1 MSAYRVV
8 SMIGMA
14 VAFIVSL
21 AVYTKTIA
29 PTVPFWDGGEF
40 IAASYTL
47 GIPHPPGSP
56 LYILIGRLFTLLPD
70 LGLGIAWLVN
80 FSSCLFS
87 ALTVSAVYLVIVKA
101 VTLNRERNGL
111 TLYESLVVCCSA
123 LTGALLLA
131 FSDTF
136 WFNAV
141 EAEVYALS
149 MLFMMVCTWLI
160 LHWIENHEQDGS
172 ERYLF
177 LVAYLAFLG
186 IAVHMFTMLVLPA
199 AFLCVIYTDRVIRSN
214 RKLILLGAV
223 MGLIIFSVVASID
236 VFFLTV
242 PLAAAGL
249 VLFRG
254 RLPWGFPALAFVLSV
269 AVMLFGLEEIG
280 SYNGLPLLVIGG
292 FEATWGTVM
301 FSVAL
306 VSLAL
311 ALVSATA
318 DDPGR
323 YKWPFWLIVLSLAV
337 LGYSV
342 TFYVPI
348 RAAQQPVI
356 NENDPSNWK
365 NFEGFLERKQYGQES
380 MLESMFNRKGSWS
393 SQFGNGENMGFWRF
407 FSRQFNDPGFPYWIL
422 PVLLVALGILTQA
435 ERDRRSILFLGGML
449 LTCSIGL
456 ILYMNFSDGSQGI
469 QREVRIR
476 DYFYTPA
483 FVYTAILMG
492 IGVRSLLGQI
502 AMWLERLRLPVE
514 KGTAGIAMLSIA
526 LPLVPFTY
534 HYESHSREGNYIP
547 YDYAYNILQSCEENG
562 LIFTNGDN
570 DTFTLWFLQEVEGIR
585 KDVRVINLSLLN
597 TDWYI
602 KQLKYQEPRVPI
614 ALPDET
620 IESLNVQGWDDR
632 EVDIAGL
639 TWTVPRAGTLGED
652 IGYLRVQDLM
662 ILHILEQNNWTR
674 PVYFAVTVSPENDVG
689 LDEYLQLEG
698 MVWQVVRDP
707 TPELMDLDRTEHNLW
722 NVYQYRGIADPEVYK
737 DRQIRTL
744 LRNYTVSFHQ
754 LALNRWRRGEI
765 DQAIAAVEKYLEYD
779 ISNGVLERLMLIQ
792 FYADKGVFAEVEPHA
807 FELAGAYKTF
817 DGYSALA
824 QAMRTQGLIDE
835 ATALLERGVAAFP
848 EFTAG
853 YEQLVNLY
861 YLQQDTG
868 RMLETLERWRRIA
881 PEDSVVQAMIDDLG
895 EVGDAGG
902 QDTGD
907 TGGQEPGDAGGQDTG
922 DAGSP

>member
-1 MSAYRVV
+1 MPVFRVV
-8 SMIGMA
+8 LMIGTA
-14 VAFIVSL
+14 AAFLTSL
-21 AVYTKTIA
+21 AVYTRTIA

-40 IAASYTL
+40 IAASYIL

-70 LGLGIAWLVN
+70 LGMGIAWLVN

-87 ALTVSAVYLVIVKA
+87 ALTVTSVYLVVVKA
-101 VTLNRERNGL
+101 VTLNRDRAGL
-111 TLYESLVVCCSA
+111 TVYESVVVCCSA

-149 MLFMMVCTWLI
+149 MLIMMACTWVI
-160 LHWIENHEQDGS
+160 LHWVENHEQNGS

-186 IAVHMFTMLVLPA
+186 IAVHMFTMLILPA
-199 AFLCVIYTDRVIRSN
+199 AFLSVVYADRVIRSN
-214 RKLILLGAV
+214 RKLILLCAV
-223 MGLIIFSVVASID
+223 MGLILFSVVASID
-236 VFFLTV
+236 VFFLAV
-242 PLAAAGL
+242 PLAIAGL
-249 VLFRG
+249 ALSRG

-269 AVMLFGLEEIG
+269 AVMFFGLEDVG
-280 SYNGLPLLVIGG
+280 SYNGLPLLAIGG

-311 ALVSATA
+311 ALVSATV
-318 DDPGR
+318 DDAGR
-323 YKWPFWLIVLSLAV
+323 YKWPFWIIVLCVAV

-342 TFYVPI
+342 NFYVPI
-348 RAAQQPVI
+348 RAAQQPAI
-356 NENDPSNWK
+356 NENDPSNWA

-407 FSRQFNDPGFPYWIL
+407 FSRQFSDPGFPYWL
-422 PVLLVALGILTQA
+422 FPVLLVALGILAQA
-435 ERDRRSILFLGGML
+435 ERDRRSTLFLVGML

-456 ILYMNFSDGSQGI
+456 ILYMNFSDGSRGI

-483 FVYTAILMG
+483 FVYASVLMG
-492 IGVRSLLGQI
+492 IGVRALMGQI
-502 AMWLERLRLPVE
+502 GAWLQRFRLPVE
-514 KGTAGIAMLSIA
+514 RSTAGIAVLSIA

-534 HYESHSREGNYIP
+534 HYESHSREGDYIP
-547 YDYAYNILQSCEENG
+547 YDYAYNILQSCDENG

-597 TDWYI
+597 TNWYI
-602 KQLKYQEPRVPI
+602 RQLKYQEPRVPI
-614 ALPDET
+614 ALADET
-620 IESLNVQGWDDR
+620 IDALTIQRWDDR
-632 EVDIAGL
+632 EVEIAGM
-639 TWTVPRAGTLGED
+639 TWSVPRAGTLGGD

-662 ILHILEQNNWTR
+662 ILHILEQNKWEK
-674 PVYFAVTVSPENDVG
+674 PVYFAVTVPSENDVG
-689 LDEYLQLEG
+689 LDGHMQLEG
-698 MVWQVVRDP
+698 MVWRIVQNP
-707 TPELMDLDRTEHNLW
+707 NPELMDLDRTRHHLW

-737 DRQIRTL
+737 DEQVRTL

-754 LALNRWRRGEI
+754 LALNRWKRGEF
-765 DQAIAAVEKYLEYD
+765 DQAIDAIEKYLELN
-779 ISNGVLERLMLIQ
+779 ITNGVLERLMLIQ
-792 FYADKGVFAEVEPHA
+792 FHADNGAFADVEPYA
-807 FELAGAYKTF
+807 YELADEYKTF
-817 DGYSALA
+817 DGYTALG
-824 QAMRTQGLIDE
+824 QAMRKQGRAEE
-835 ATALLERGVAAFP
+835 AIALLERSVAAFP
-848 EFTAG
+848 ESTAG
-853 YEQLVNLY
+853 YDQLVNLY
-861 YLQQDTG
+861 YEQNDTG
-868 RMLETLERWRRIA
+868 RMLETLERWQRIA
-881 PEDSVVQAMIDDLG
+881 PGDSVVQAMIEELG
-895 EVGDAGG
+895 RSA
-902 QDTGD
+902 
-907 TGGQEPGDAGGQDTG
+907 EP
-922 DAGSP
+922 SEP

>member
-1 MSAYRVV
+1 MAVHRVV

-14 VAFIVSL
+14 AAFIVSL

-40 IAASYTL
+40 IAASYIL

-87 ALTVSAVYLVIVKA
+87 ALTVTAVYLVIVKA
-101 VTLNRERNGL
+101 VTLNRNRDGL
-111 TLYESLVVCCSA
+111 SLQENIVVCCSA

-149 MLFMMVCTWLI
+149 MLIMMGCTWLI
-160 LHWIENHEQDGS
+160 LHWVENHEQNGS

-199 AFLCVIYTDRVIRSN
+199 AFLCVVYTDKVVRTN
-214 RKLILLGAV
+214 KKLILLCAV
-223 MGLIIFSVVASID
+223 IGLILFSVVASID
-236 VFFLTV
+236 VFLLTV
-242 PLAAAGL
+242 PIAIAGL
-249 VLFRG
+249 VLTRG

-269 AVMLFGLEEIG
+269 ALLFFGLDEIG
-280 SYNGLPLLVIGG
+280 AYNGLPLLVIGG

-318 DDPGR
+318 HDPGR

-342 TFYVPI
+342 NFYVPI
-348 RAAQQPVI
+348 RAGQQPVI

-407 FSRQFNDPGFPYWIL
+407 FSRQFSDPGFPYWLL
-422 PVLLVALGILTQA
+422 PVLLIALGAVTQA

-456 ILYMNFSDGSQGI
+456 ILYMNFSDGSRGI

-483 FVYTAILMG
+483 FVYAAVLMG
-492 IGVRSLLGQI
+492 IGVRSLLAQI
-502 AMWLERLRLPVE
+502 AMWLERLQLPVE
-514 KGTAGIAMLSIA
+514 RTTAGIAMLTVA

-547 YDYAYNILQSCEENG
+547 YDYAYNMLQSCDENG

-570 DTFTLWFLQEVEGIR
+570 DTFTLWFLQEVEGLR

-614 ALPDET
+614 TLTDET
-620 IESLNVQGWDDR
+620 IETLTVQPWDDR
-632 EVDIAGL
+632 EVEISGL

-662 ILHILEQNNWTR
+662 ILHILDENDWDK
-674 PVYFAVTVSPENDVG
+674 PVFFAVTVSPENDVG
-689 LDEYLQLEG
+689 LDDYLQLEG
-698 MVWQVVRDP
+698 MVWRVVQDP
-707 TPELMDLDRTEHNLW
+707 NPDLMDLDRTRHNLW

-737 DRQIRTL
+737 DRQVRTL
-744 LRNYTVSFHQ
+744 LQNYTVSFHQ
-754 LALNRWRRGEI
+754 LALNRWRRGEF
-765 DQAIAAVEKYLEYD
+765 DQAIEAIEKYLEYD
-779 ISNGVLERLMLIQ
+779 ITNGVLEKLMLIQ
-792 FYADKGVFAEVEPHA
+792 FNADKGEFADVEPLA
-807 FELAGAYKTF
+807 YELADEYKTF
-817 DGYSALA
+817 DGYTALG
-824 QAMRTQGLIDE
+824 QAMRRQGLFDE
-835 ATALLERGVAAFP
+835 AIAVLERGVAAFP
-848 EFTAG
+848 AYTAG

-861 YLQQDTG
+861 YRQEDTN
-868 RMLETLERWRRIA
+868 RMLETLEKWRVIA
-881 PEDSVVQAMIDDLG
+881 PEDSVVQAMIEDL
-895 EVGDAGG
+895 EEAGDASG
-902 QDTGD
+902 
-907 TGGQEPGDAGGQDTG
+907 P
-922 DAGSP
+922 

>member
-1 MSAYRVV
+1 MPVFRIVLL
-8 SMIGMA
+8 IGMA
-14 VAFIVSL
+14 AAFLTSL

-40 IAASYTL
+40 IAASYIL

-56 LYILIGRLFTLLPD
+56 LYILIGRLFSILPD
-70 LGLGIAWLVN
+70 LGMGIAWLVN

-87 ALTVSAVYLVIVKA
+87 ALTVTAVYLVIVKA
-101 VTLNRERNGL
+101 VTLNRDRGGL
-111 TLYESLVVCCSA
+111 TGYESEIICCSA

-149 MLFMMVCTWLI
+149 MLIMMVCSWLT
-160 LHWIENHEQDGS
+160 LHWIENHEQSGS

-177 LVAYLAFLG
+177 LVGYLAFLG
-186 IAVHMFTMLVLPA
+186 IAVHMFTMLILPA
-199 AFLCVIYTDRVIRSN
+199 AFLCVVCTDRVIRTN
-214 RKLILLGAV
+214 GKLILLCAV
-223 MGLIIFSVVASID
+223 MGLILFSVVASID
-236 VFFLTV
+236 VFFLAV
-242 PLAAAGL
+242 PLAIAGL

-269 AVMLFGLEEIG
+269 AVMFFGLDGVG
-280 SYNGLPLLVIGG
+280 SYNGLPLLEIGG
-292 FEATWGTVM
+292 FEATTGTVM
-301 FSVAL
+301 FSLAL

-323 YKWPFWLIVLSLAV
+323 YKWPFWAIVLCLAV

-342 TFYVPI
+342 NFYVPI
-348 RAAQQPVI
+348 RAAQQPAI
-356 NENDPSNWK
+356 NENDPSNWA

-407 FSRQFNDPGFPYWIL
+407 FSRQFSDPGFPYWL
-422 PVLLVALGILTQA
+422 FPVLLVALGIIAQV

-456 ILYMNFSDGSQGI
+456 ILYMNFSDGSRGI

-483 FVYTAILMG
+483 FVYASVLMG
-492 IGVRSLLGQI
+492 IGVRSMMTQI
-502 AMWLERLRLPVE
+502 GTWLSRLRLPVE
-514 KGTAGIAMLSIA
+514 QGTAGIAMLAIA

-534 HYESHSREGNYIP
+534 HYESHSREGDYIP
-547 YDYAYNILQSCEENG
+547 YDYAYNMLQSCDENG

-597 TDWYI
+597 TNWYI
-602 KQLKYQEPRVPI
+602 KQLKHQEPKVPI
-614 ALPDET
+614 ALADET
-620 IESLNVQGWDDR
+620 IDELRILGWEER
-632 EVDIAGL
+632 EVERAGI

-662 ILHILEQNNWTR
+662 VLHILEQNNWEK
-674 PVYFAVTVSPENDVG
+674 PVYFAVTVPTDNDVG
-689 LDEYLQLEG
+689 LDGHMQLEG
-698 MVWQVVRDP
+698 MVWQVVP
-707 TPELMDLDRTEHNLW
+707 NPNPELMDLDRTYHNLW

-737 DRQIRTL
+737 DAQVRTL

-754 LALNRWRRGEI
+754 LALNRWKRGEI
-765 DQAIAAVEKYLEYD
+765 DQAIEAVEKYLEYN
-779 ISNGVLERLMLIQ
+779 ITNGILERVMLIQ
-792 FYADKGVFAEVEPHA
+792 FHADKGAFADVESYA
-807 FELAGAYKTF
+807 FELAGEYKTF
-817 DGYSALA
+817 DGYTALS
-824 QAMRTQGLIDE
+824 QAMRKQGRSEE
-835 ATALLERGVAAFP
+835 AIALLERGVAAFP
-848 EFTAG
+848 DSAAG
-853 YEQLVNLY
+853 YDQLVNLY
-861 YLQQDTG
+861 YQQNDTA

-881 PEDSVVQAMIDDLG
+881 PGDSVVQAMIEELEEAG
-895 EVGDAGG
+895 EAGD
-902 QDTGD
+902 
-907 TGGQEPGDAGGQDTG
+907 P
-922 DAGSP
+922 

>member
-1 MSAYRVV
+1 MPVFRVV
-8 SMIGMA
+8 FMIGTA
-14 VAFIVSL
+14 AAFLISL

-40 IAASYTL
+40 IAASYIL

-56 LYILIGRLFTLLPD
+56 LYILIGRLFTMLPD
-70 LGLGIAWLVN
+70 LGMGIAWLVN

-87 ALTVSAVYLVIVKA
+87 ALTVTAVYLVVVKT
-101 VTLNRERNGL
+101 VTLNRDRDGL
-111 TLYESLVVCCSA
+111 TGYESVIICCSA

-149 MLFMMVCTWLI
+149 MLIMMVCTWAI
-160 LHWIENHEQDGS
+160 LHWIENHEQSGS

-177 LVAYLAFLG
+177 LIAYLAFLG

-199 AFLCVIYTDRVIRSN
+199 AFLSVVYTDRVIRSN
-214 RKLILLGAV
+214 RKLILLCAV
-223 MGLIIFSVVASID
+223 MGLILFSVVASID
-236 VFFLTV
+236 VFFLAV
-242 PLAAAGL
+242 PLAIAGL
-249 VLFRG
+249 ALSRG

-269 AVMLFGLEEIG
+269 AVMFFGLEGVG

-306 VSLAL
+306 VSLGLAL
-311 ALVSATA
+311 ASATA
-318 DDPGR
+318 DDAGR
-323 YKWPFWLIVLSLAV
+323 YKWPFWIIVLCLAV

-342 TFYVPI
+342 NFYVPI

-356 NENDPSNWK
+356 NENDPSSWA
-365 NFEGFLERKQYGQES
+365 NFEGFLERKQYGQEG

-393 SQFGNGENMGFWRF
+393 SQFGNGENIGFWRF
-407 FSRQFNDPGFPYWIL
+407 FSRQFSDPGFPYWL
-422 PVLLVALGILTQA
+422 FPVLLIALGILAQA

-449 LTCSIGL
+449 LTCSLGL
-456 ILYMNFSDGSQGI
+456 ILYMNFSDGTRGI

-483 FVYTAILMG
+483 FVYASVLMG
-492 IGVRSLLGQI
+492 IGMRSLLGQI
-502 AMWLERLRLPVE
+502 STWLHRFRLPME
-514 KGTAGIAMLSIA
+514 RGTAGIAVLSIA

-547 YDYAYNILQSCEENG
+547 YDYAYNILQSCDENG

-597 TDWYI
+597 TNWYI

-614 ALPDET
+614 ALADET
-620 IESLNVQGWDDR
+620 IDALSLQRWDDR
-632 EVDIAGL
+632 EVEIAGM

-662 ILHILEQNNWTR
+662 VLHILEQNNWEK
-674 PVYFAVTVSPENDVG
+674 PVFFAVTVPSENDVG
-689 LDEYLQLEG
+689 LDGHMQMEG
-698 MVWQVVRDP
+698 MAWRIVRDP
-707 TPELMDLDRTEHNLW
+707 NPELMDLDRTRHNLW

-737 DRQIRTL
+737 DEQVSTL

-754 LALNRWRRGEI
+754 LALNRWKRGEI
-765 DQAIAAVEKYLEYD
+765 DQAIAAIEKYLEYD
-779 ISNGVLERLMLIQ
+779 ITNGVLERLMLIQ
-792 FYADKGVFAEVEPHA
+792 FHADKGMFADVEPYA
-807 FELAGAYKTF
+807 FELAGEYKTF
-817 DGYSALA
+817 DGYTALN
-824 QAMRTQGLIDE
+824 QAMQKQGRVEE
-835 ATALLERGVAAFP
+835 AIALLERGVATFP
-848 EFTAG
+848 ESTAG
-853 YEQLVNLY
+853 YDQLVSLY
-861 YLQQDTG
+861 YQRDDTE
-868 RMLETLERWRRIA
+868 RVLETLERWQRIA
-881 PEDSVVQAMIDDLG
+881 PGDSVVQAMIDELK
-895 EVGDAGG
+895 EAGDAGG
-902 QDTGD
+902 
-907 TGGQEPGDAGGQDTG
+907 P
-922 DAGSP
+922 

>member
-1 MSAYRVV
+1 MPVFRVV
-8 SMIGMA
+8 LMIGMA
-14 VAFIVSL
+14 AAFLTSL

-40 IAASYTL
+40 IAASYIL

-70 LGLGIAWLVN
+70 PGLGIAWLVN

-87 ALTVSAVYLVIVKA
+87 ALTVTAVYLVVVKA
-101 VTLNRERNGL
+101 VTLNRDRAGL
-111 TLYESLVVCCSA
+111 TVYESVVVCCSA

-149 MLFMMVCTWLI
+149 MLIMMACTWLV
-160 LHWIENHEQDGS
+160 LHWIENHEQNGS

-199 AFLCVIYTDRVIRSN
+199 AFLCVVLTDRIIRSN
-214 RKLILLGAV
+214 RKLILLCAV
-223 MGLIIFSVVASID
+223 MGLILFSVVASID
-236 VFFLTV
+236 VFFLAV
-242 PLAAAGL
+242 PLAIAGL
-249 VLFRG
+249 VLSRG
-254 RLPWGFPALAFVLSV
+254 RLPWGFPALAFALSV
-269 AVMLFGLEEIG
+269 AVMFFGLEGVG

-292 FEATWGTVM
+292 FEATWGTVA

-323 YKWPFWLIVLSLAV
+323 YKWPFWLIVLCLAV

-342 TFYVPI
+342 NFYVPI
-348 RAAQQPVI
+348 RAAQQPII
-356 NENDPSNWK
+356 NENDPSNWE

-407 FSRQFNDPGFPYWIL
+407 FSRQFSEPGFPYWLL
-422 PVLLVALGILTQA
+422 PVLLVALGMIAQA
-435 ERDRRSILFLGGML
+435 ERDRRSLLFLGGML
-449 LTCSIGL
+449 LTCSLGL
-456 ILYMNFSDGSQGI
+456 ILYMNFSDGTRGI

-483 FVYTAILMG
+483 FVYASVLMG
-492 IGVRSLLGQI
+492 IGVRSLLAQLGVW
-502 AMWLERLRLPVE
+502 MSRLRLPAE
-514 KGTAGIAMLSIA
+514 RSTAGIAVLA
-526 LPLVPFTY
+526 VVLPIVPFTY

-547 YDYAYNILQSCEENG
+547 YDYAYNMLQSCDENG
-562 LIFTNGDN
+562 LLFTNGDN
-570 DTFTLWFLQEVEGIR
+570 DTFPLWFLQEVEGIR
-585 KDVRVINLSLLN
+585 RDVRVVNLSLLN
-597 TDWYI
+597 TNWYI
-602 KQLKYQEPRVPI
+602 KQLKNQEPRVPI
-614 ALPDET
+614 TLSDET
-620 IESLNVQGWDDR
+620 IDALTVQGWDDR
-632 EVDIAGL
+632 EVEIAGM

-662 ILHILEQNNWTR
+662 ILHILEQNDWEK
-674 PVYFAVTVSPENDVG
+674 PVFFAVTVSPENDVG
-689 LDEYLQLEG
+689 LDEYMQLEG
-698 MVWQVVRDP
+698 MVWRVVRNP
-707 TPELMDLDRTEHNLW
+707 NPELMDLDRTRHNLW
-722 NVYQYRGIADPEVYK
+722 NVYRYRGIADPEVYK

-754 LALNRWRRGEI
+754 LALNRWKRGEI
-765 DQAIAAVEKYLEYD
+765 DQAIEAIEKYLEYD
-779 ISNGVLERLMLIQ
+779 ITNGILERLMLIQ
-792 FYADKGVFAEVEPHA
+792 FYADKGVFAEVEPDA
-807 FELAGAYKTF
+807 FELAGEYGTF
-817 DGYSALA
+817 DGYTALS
-824 QAMRTQGLIDE
+824 QAMRRQGRVEE
-835 ATALLERGVAAFP
+835 AIAVLERGLAAFP
-848 EFTAG
+848 EYAVG
-853 YEQLVNLY
+853 YDQLVSLY
-861 YLQQDTG
+861 YLQNDTG
-868 RMLETLERWRRIA
+868 RVLETLERWQRIA
-881 PEDSVVQAMIDDLG
+881 PGDSAVQAMIEQLEETG
-895 EVGDAGG
+895 EASG
-902 QDTGD
+902 
-907 TGGQEPGDAGGQDTG
+907 P
-922 DAGSP
+922 

>member
-1 MSAYRVV
+1 MVVYRVV
-8 SMIGMA
+8 SMIGSA
-14 VAFIVSL
+14 AAFIASL
-21 AVYTKTIA
+21 AVYTRTIA

-40 IAASYTL
+40 IAASYIL

-70 LGLGIAWLVN
+70 MGLGIAWLVN

-87 ALTVSAVYLVIVKA
+87 ALTVTAVYLVIVKA
-101 VTLNRERNGL
+101 VTLNRDRNGL
-111 TLYESLVVCCSA
+111 SLSESLVVCCSA

-149 MLFMMVCTWLI
+149 MLIMMGCTWLI
-160 LHWIENHEQDGS
+160 LHWIEKHEQNGS

-177 LVAYLAFLG
+177 LVVYLAFLG

-199 AFLCVIYTDRVIRSN
+199 ALLCVVFSDRAIRWN
-214 RKLILLGAV
+214 LKLILLCGV
-223 MGLIIFSVVASID
+223 IGMILFSVVASID
-236 VFFLTV
+236 VFFLAV
-242 PLAAAGL
+242 PLAIAGL
-249 VLFRG
+249 ALSRG

-269 AVMLFGLEEIG
+269 AVLFFGLEEIS
-280 SYNGLPLLVIGG
+280 SYNGLPLVEIGG
-292 FEATWGTVM
+292 FEATIGTVV
-301 FSVAL
+301 FCVAL

-318 DDPGR
+318 YDQGR
-323 YKWPFWLIVLSLAV
+323 YKWPFWLIVLCVAV

-342 TFYVPI
+342 NFYVPI
-348 RAAQQPVI
+348 RAVQQPVI

-407 FSRQFNDPGFPYWIL
+407 FSRQFSAPGFPYWLL
-422 PVLLVALGILTQA
+422 PVLLVALGIVAQA

-456 ILYMNFSDGSQGI
+456 ILYMNFSDGSRGI

-483 FVYTAILMG
+483 FVYTAVLMG

-502 AMWLERLRLPVE
+502 ATWLERLRLPAE
-514 KGTAGIAMLSIA
+514 RGTAGIAVLTIA

-534 HYESHSREGNYIP
+534 HYESHSREGNYIA
-547 YDYAYNILQSCEENG
+547 YDYAYNMLESCDENG

-614 ALPDET
+614 TLPDET
-620 IESLNVQGWDDR
+620 IETLTIQGWDDR
-632 EVDIAGL
+632 EVEIAGL

-652 IGYLRVQDLM
+652 IGYLRVQDVM
-662 ILHILEQNNWTR
+662 ILHILEQNDWGR
-674 PVYFAVTVSPENDVG
+674 PVFFAVTVSPENDVG
-689 LDEYLQLEG
+689 LDDYLQLEG
-698 MVWQVVRDP
+698 MVWRVVQDP
-707 TPELMDLDRTEHNLW
+707 NPDLMDLEKTRHNLW

-737 DRQIRTL
+737 NPQTRIL
-744 LRNYTVSFHQ
+744 LRNYTVSYHQ
-754 LALNRWRRGEI
+754 LALSLWKRGEM
-765 DQAIAAVEKYLEYD
+765 DQAIETIEKYLEYN
-779 ISNGVLERLMLIQ
+779 ITNGAFERLMLIQ
-792 FYADKGVFAEVEPHA
+792 FNADKGVFADVEPLA
-807 FELAGAYKTF
+807 AELAGDYQTF
-817 DGYSALA
+817 DGYTALA
-824 QAMRTQGLIDE
+824 QAMRKLGRIDE
-835 ATALLERGVAAFP
+835 AVAVLERGVAAFP
-848 EFTAG
+848 EYTSG
-853 YEQLVNLY
+853 YDQLVSLY
-861 YLQQDTG
+861 YQREDTD
-868 RMLETLERWRRIA
+868 RMRETLERWRAIA
-881 PEDSVVQAMIDDLG
+881 PGDSVVEAMIEELEEAG
-895 EVGDAGG
+895 EAGV
-902 QDTGD
+902 
-907 TGGQEPGDAGGQDTG
+907 P
-922 DAGSP
+922 